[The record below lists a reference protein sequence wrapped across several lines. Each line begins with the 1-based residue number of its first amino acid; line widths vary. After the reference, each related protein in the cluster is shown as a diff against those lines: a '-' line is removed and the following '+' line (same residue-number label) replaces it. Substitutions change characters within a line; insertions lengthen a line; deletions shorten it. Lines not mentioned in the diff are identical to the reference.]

1 MAKLIFRTGKR
12 GRPMELDTDKV
23 LDAFYNYLPRAKES
37 LADFRA
43 ESSGYA
49 SPELLGTKTSLPE
62 WLETS
67 IDALERFSA
76 DKITLEMAKEI
87 KRDLNITKR
96 LASKVE
102 RVSTTA
108 LEKTITE
115 QYLKSLETASIS
127 QSKFARSQY
136 SEIKKN
142 IEQMTPQQRMQFYKS
157 KGYQDVGS
165 FRDLRYD
172 RIKSWA
178 ESSTGQRL
186 TYKESYAY
194 LIARRMQDDLDTA
207 EEIKQEA
214 KGIII
219 EDLPFNENEIL
230 EF

>member
-1 MAKLIFRTGKR
+1 MAKLTFRTGKR

-165 FRDLRYD
+165 FRELRYK

-178 ESSTGQRL
+178 ESSTGQTL